1 MLRKFIQSR
10 TKDIKSQV
18 KSSQKKKK
26 KNTII
31 DDKEC

>member
-10 TKDIKSQV
+10 TKDIKPQV
-18 KSSQKKKK
+18 KSNQKKKK

-31 DDKEC
+31 DKEC

>member
-1 MLRKFIQSR
+1 MLSKFIQSR

-26 KNTII
+26 NTII
-31 DDKEC
+31 DDKDC